1 MEHQIWFTALLN
13 KLLAGVVTPALTAIH
28 VAPADP
34 ANPIPNFTAM
44 EILVFVTIIVCALIL
59 RAVMSV
65 ETPGTFQALFELAV
79 EFVQTT
85 AHEIIGHDYKR
96 YVPLLGT
103 LGFFILFSNIL
114 GLIPTLETP
123 TGAIQVTLGCA
134 LATFVYYNYQGIR
147 HHGLLGYLK
156 TLWGPI
162 FLLGFILFP
171 VEVVSNLFRL
181 LSLSVRLYANMF
193 VGKLLEQVFSSLAA
207 NMMSPE
213 NTVILKIVGQ
223 VAAVT
228 APAAMMGLHL
238 FVSFIQTYIFILLPA
253 VYISLSV
260 AEEH

>member
-1 MEHQIWFTALLN
+1 MEHQLWFTALLN
-13 KLLAGVVTPALTAIH
+13 KLLAGVLTPALTAMH

-34 ANPIPNFTAM
+34 AHPIPNFTAM
-44 EILVFVTIIVCALIL
+44 EILVFLAIITCALIL

-65 ETPGTFQALFELAV
+65 EAPGTFQALFEVAV
-79 EFVQTT
+79 EFVQNT
-85 AHEIIGHDYKR
+85 ASEIIGHDYKR

-134 LATFVYYNYQGIR
+134 LATFLYYNYQGVR
-147 HHGLLGYLK
+147 HHGPVGYLK
-156 TLWGPI
+156 SFWGPI
-162 FLLGFILFP
+162 WWVGFLLFP
-171 VEVVSNLFRL
+171 VEIVSNLFRL

-193 VGKLLEQVFSSLAA
+193 VGKLLEQVAGS
-207 NMMSPE
+207 
-213 NTVILKIVGQ
+213 IVPI
-223 VAAVT
+223 AV
-228 APAAMMGLHL
+228 PSAMMGLHL

>member
-44 EILVFVTIIVCALIL
+44 EILVFLTIIACALIL

-65 ETPGTFQALFELAV
+65 ESPGTFQALFELAV
-79 EFVQTT
+79 EFVQNT

-103 LGFFILFSNIL
+103 LGFFILFSNVL

-134 LATFVYYNYQGIR
+134 VATFLYYNYQGVR
-147 HHGLLGYLK
+147 HHGPLGYLK
-156 TLWGPI
+156 SFWGPI
-162 FLLGFILFP
+162 WWVGFLLFP
-171 VEVVSNLFRL
+171 VEIVSNLFRL

-193 VGKLLEQVFSSLAA
+193 VGKLLEQVAGSII
-207 NMMSPE
+207 P
-213 NTVILKIVGQ
+213 I
-223 VAAVT
+223 AV
-228 APAAMMGLHL
+228 PSAMMGLHL